1 MHLVFQAH
9 IEQMLTLIQPFV
21 NAEFQARK
29 ALVIQE
35 EKQDVMTQ
43 LFPSA
48 VEMTAVQMI
57 G

>member
-9 IEQMLTLIQPFV
+9 IEQMLILIQQYV
-21 NAEFQARK
+21 NAVFLVRK

-35 EKQDVMTQ
+35 EKQVVMTQ
-43 LFPSA
+43 LFPNA
-48 VEMTAVQMI
+48 AEMTAVQMI